1 VSAQK
6 LSNVHKWRGQ
16 HQSVGGAF
24 AARPTAAT
32 VLDGIQHQ
40 VARGELMA
48 VQICTLYGEFDVYL
62 TICRDHVAKSVE
74 RVSILF
80 ASRSK

>member
-1 VSAQK
+1 MARTAPE
-6 LSNVHKWRGQ
+6 RGG
-16 HQSVGGAF
+16 VF
-24 AARPTAAT
+24 NARPTAAT
-32 VLDGIQHQ
+32 GLDGIQHQ

-48 VQICTLYGEFDVYL
+48 VQICTLYGECGVYL
-62 TICRDHVAKSVE
+62 TICRDHIAKSVE